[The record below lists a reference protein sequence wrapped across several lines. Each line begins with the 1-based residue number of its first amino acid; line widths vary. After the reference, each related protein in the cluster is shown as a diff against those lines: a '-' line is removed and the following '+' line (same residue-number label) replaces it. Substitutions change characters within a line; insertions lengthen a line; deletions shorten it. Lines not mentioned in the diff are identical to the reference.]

1 MILIAGFVQG
11 AVGFGSGLVAV
22 GLLGAIYDIK
32 SGAVAFC
39 IPALIQCLVMLV
51 RLRKHFT
58 LRRVWPVFIGVAVG
72 VPLGVR
78 FFVASEALWLE
89 ILLAGLMLA
98 TVIYRLLPHFSR
110 RRWHPLLVGVPVG
123 VFGGVLGGVLST
135 SGPPVVAYV
144 STQGFDRLRFA
155 ACLQGLFVAST
166 SLRVFELVRTG
177 TLTKGLLVI
186 SAAGVLP
193 VVAGSLLGMW
203 VLHRVSEK
211 VFQRLVIAM
220 LAVLGVWY
228 LGKVAVG
235 ALG

>member
-1 MILIAGFVQG
+1 VILVAGFVQG

-32 SGAVAFC
+32 SGAVVFC
-39 IPALIQCLVMLV
+39 VPALIQCLVMLA
-51 RLRKHFT
+51 RLRRHFT

-78 FFVASEALWLE
+78 FFVASEAVWLE

-98 TVIYRLLPHFSR
+98 TVIYKLVPHFSK
-110 RRWHPLLVGVPVG
+110 RRWHPIYVGAPIG

-135 SGPPVVAYV
+135 PGPPVVAYV
-144 STQGFDRLRFA
+144 STQRFDRLRFA

-166 SLRVFELVRTG
+166 GLRVIELVRTG
-177 TLTKGLLVI
+177 VLTKDLFVI
-186 SAAGVLP
+186 SAAGAAP
-193 VVAGSLLGMW
+193 VVVGSLLGMW

-211 VFQRLVIAM
+211 VFQRLVIVM
-220 LAVLGVWY
+220 LGLLGAWY
-228 LGKVAVG
+228 LGRAVVG
-235 ALG
+235 AWG